1 MYRKKDKSKQTQM
14 QMVCMEDLVPQEHL
28 LREIESAMDWT
39 FIYDEVKGLY
49 KEAKWGIPASTPWC
63 CSKSCLSNICTASG
77 VCGRQSEK

>member
-14 QMVCMEDLVPQEHL
+14 QMVCIEDLVPQEHL

-49 KEAKWGIPASTPWC
+49 KEAKWGIPA
-63 CSKSCLSNICTASG
+63 
-77 VCGRQSEK
+77 